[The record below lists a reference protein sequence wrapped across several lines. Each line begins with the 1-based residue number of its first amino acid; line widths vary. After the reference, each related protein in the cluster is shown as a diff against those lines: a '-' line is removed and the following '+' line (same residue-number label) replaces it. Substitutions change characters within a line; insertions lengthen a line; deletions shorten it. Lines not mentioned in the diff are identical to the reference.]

1 MPSDSIGLNSGLKD
15 QRKSHL
21 FDRFQI
27 QFIDSFSNPN
37 KEDNISDQENAA
49 IGKSWSELQKL
60 LSERLNKNEE
70 KGIPENSLEIPAAN
84 LEESDY
90 LNMPKRNNQDLQNL
104 NLEPELDPVA
114 SILEGMEQPTN
125 PPALDINISGE
136 IISGNNSRHNEKQEE
151 EENKEK
157 SKIKEY
163 IKEIQYH
170 VIPENKPKL
179 DNIFKEEKRYVYHPK
194 YSHLENGDR
203 DYVESLHPSQIP
215 TDKEDMQHR
224 EHHTK
229 YPDNQA
235 QELNDSNENNYHIGK
250 QKEKLVDD
258 IRNRLEEDSHENLQH
273 QDHNTNYFDN
283 QAQVPNGSHEN
294 NFHVGEQ
301 KEKMKDNIRNRLKE
315 DSHENLKVPEYH
327 HHSNKFSNNNKASS
341 EWKER
346 GHNSNE
352 NTIEYPKVV
361 EHLEDRK
368 DMNDYSVSTPPVIS
382 HSELSTQ
389 VTEFEINISDEMLPQ
404 NNLEHLKAPVTS
416 QPLKEKEKMEEYIKE
431 IQYIIPESKSNR
443 DNNAK
448 EEKRFVYHPKYP
460 EDERSYERTLPIAYQ
475 EADKKDMNLTDA
487 SENGNDEDTDS
498 SPNNV
503 SPQSIIPKDVADM
516 LHNEDKLK
524 NRTSNKKP
532 KEFHLDSANKEILE
546 DYKTNT
552 KERIQEEIEKSELI
566 DNQSTSLMKPIKIE
580 NEAKRDDIKQDNQTN
595 LLLLS
600 KHTVNKSVNDDIKL
614 IKSIKDQTNGLKLEG
629 PDYSINDDNEKIFET
644 KSKNTKNTESIEE
657 IFSNEKDDSVDS
669 SDSDEKDLKDSTKD
683 ESDESNETESEVEEE
698 DDKVPVT
705 ESIQTTTR
713 KQRESVEIDDK
724 NHSTTYTEIV
734 QGHDYSVGSEESET
748 EVLNV
753 DKLNVLGLQTP
764 SPKEI
769 RYHLLQNHEEGDSN
783 EVQDMYQ
790 TMHSSNHGDDNST
803 SYSKKLTVILAFH

>member
-37 KEDNISDQENAA
+37 KEDNISDQEKAA

-104 NLEPELDPVA
+104 NLEPEIDPVA

-136 IISGNNSRHNEKQEE
+136 VISGNDLRHNEKQEE

-215 TDKEDMQHR
+215 TDKEGMQHR

-229 YPDNQA
+229 YP
-235 QELNDSNENNYHIGK
+235 ELNDSNKNNNHIGK

-352 NTIEYPKVV
+352 NTIEHPKVV
-361 EHLEDRK
+361 EHLENRK
-368 DMNDYSVSTPPVIS
+368 DMNEYSVSTPPVIS
-382 HSELSTQ
+382 HSEPVSYT
-389 VTEFEINISDEMLPQ
+389 
-404 NNLEHLKAPVTS
+404 HL
-416 QPLKEKEKMEEYIKE
+416 
-431 IQYIIPESKSNR
+431 
-443 DNNAK
+443 
-448 EEKRFVYHPKYP
+448 
-460 EDERSYERTLPIAYQ
+460 TLP
-475 EADKKDMNLTDA
+475 T
-487 SENGNDEDTDS
+487 
-498 SPNNV
+498 
-503 SPQSIIPKDVADM
+503 
-516 LHNEDKLK
+516 
-524 NRTSNKKP
+524 NR
-532 KEFHLDSANKEILE
+532 
-546 DYKTNT
+546 
-552 KERIQEEIEKSELI
+552 
-566 DNQSTSLMKPIKIE
+566 
-580 NEAKRDDIKQDNQTN
+580 
-595 LLLLS
+595 
-600 KHTVNKSVNDDIKL
+600 
-614 IKSIKDQTNGLKLEG
+614 
-629 PDYSINDDNEKIFET
+629 
-644 KSKNTKNTESIEE
+644 
-657 IFSNEKDDSVDS
+657 
-669 SDSDEKDLKDSTKD
+669 
-683 ESDESNETESEVEEE
+683 EV
-698 DDKVPVT
+698 
-705 ESIQTTTR
+705 
-713 KQRESVEIDDK
+713 
-724 NHSTTYTEIV
+724 
-734 QGHDYSVGSEESET
+734 
-748 EVLNV
+748 
-753 DKLNVLGLQTP
+753 
-764 SPKEI
+764 
-769 RYHLLQNHEEGDSN
+769 
-783 EVQDMYQ
+783 
-790 TMHSSNHGDDNST
+790 
-803 SYSKKLTVILAFH
+803 